1 MFVRLSNISLPWNL
15 IRNLIITNER
25 NGYIYIY
32 IQIEYVT
39 FINKKNGFSDA
50 GDG

>member
-25 NGYIYIY
+25 NGYIDRIRN
-32 IQIEYVT
+32 
-39 FINKKNGFSDA
+39 INKKNGFSDA